1 MALALDEQQT
11 NDKVFEVKDYT
22 FLVEKTLLEQAGT
35 ITIDF
40 NGYTGFSLASNIQ
53 ASDTGGSCSS
63 CSSCG

>member
-11 NDKVFEVKDYT
+11 NDEIFEVKDYT

-40 NGYTGFSLASNIQ
+40 NGYTGFNISSNIQ
-53 ASDTGGSCSS
+53 VSSGGCSS

>member
-11 NDKVFEVKDYT
+11 NDEVFEVKDYT

-35 ITIDF
+35 IIIDF
-40 NGYTGFSLASNIQ
+40 NEYMGFKISSDIQVSN
-53 ASDTGGSCSS
+53 SGGGCSS